1 MFGPMKLGVRALAL
15 ALVVIPAMTAGAVSG
30 QERFRVLIPD
40 FFAMQDANRN
50 FGRDVAKELREM
62 VNAMPTHQ
70 PIVRDEIRDNLRRL
84 DVDMEDLS
92 CLTTRQFAPQ
102 VNAKVAICMTYV
114 EQANDRIMSQIQIVN
129 VEAGQVFPVPDLT
142 INKDMKMEAARHIVS
157 AFDMF
162 IQQDRRRTFCY
173 DYVRQELWDQALDN
187 CTQAFDLNPDDNEVL
202 YQRGWVLWQMERNA
216 EALAVVLDVL
226 ETNPYHEDALNL
238 AGFLAIAQGD
248 REAGRAYYSRYLE
261 VVPDAVDARRLI
273 AYDMARAGDPEGA
286 MAITEVGLE
295 TDPESVDLKS
305 DIANYAFTAAR
316 NRLPEG
322 FQPGPENPVPA
333 DVAEFY
339 TRAIENYM
347 AVFAVRGDSMDVS
360 QLRNV
365 VVANVQMNRL
375 EDAVSMAEQVLEV
388 FPDQTVIIATYAD
401 ALRRLGRI
409 DAAVAAYQRI
419 ESIDPAYPDLY
430 ARQGNILIQ
439 ANRRD
444 DALPILRR
452 AVEQGGADPNR
463 IARIIFAD
471 AHARGVTGENWDYA
485 IAGLT
490 AAKEYSGQVSSM
502 TLSELNFWHGYALLQ
517 KGMVVQAP
525 ATVQSAQAAQPLF
538 RQAKQMF
545 GGATEYASSRE
556 GINLT
561 AFNSNVDQYLE
572 IQDAIIR
579 RGGK

>member
-70 PIVRDEIRDNLRRL
+70 PIARDEIRDNLRRL

-102 VNAKVAICMTYV
+102 VNARVAICMTYV

-216 EALAVVLDVL
+216 EALAVLLDVL

-248 REAGRAYYSRYLE
+248 REAGRS
-261 VVPDAVDARRLI
+261 
-273 AYDMARAGDPEGA
+273 
-286 MAITEVGLE
+286 
-295 TDPESVDLKS
+295 
-305 DIANYAFTAAR
+305 
-316 NRLPEG
+316 
-322 FQPGPENPVPA
+322 
-333 DVAEFY
+333 
-339 TRAIENYM
+339 
-347 AVFAVRGDSMDVS
+347 
-360 QLRNV
+360 
-365 VVANVQMNRL
+365 
-375 EDAVSMAEQVLEV
+375 
-388 FPDQTVIIATYAD
+388 
-401 ALRRLGRI
+401 
-409 DAAVAAYQRI
+409 
-419 ESIDPAYPDLY
+419 
-430 ARQGNILIQ
+430 
-439 ANRRD
+439 
-444 DALPILRR
+444 
-452 AVEQGGADPNR
+452 
-463 IARIIFAD
+463 
-471 AHARGVTGENWDYA
+471 
-485 IAGLT
+485 
-490 AAKEYSGQVSSM
+490 
-502 TLSELNFWHGYALLQ
+502 LSKW
-517 KGMVVQAP
+517 
-525 ATVQSAQAAQPLF
+525 
-538 RQAKQMF
+538 
-545 GGATEYASSRE
+545 
-556 GINLT
+556 
-561 AFNSNVDQYLE
+561 
-572 IQDAIIR
+572 
-579 RGGK
+579 